1 MDEYIVVKAL
11 ENGVN
16 IIGLTSGKDTKFH
29 HTEKLD
35 KGEVFLAQFTDVTT
49 AIKINGAAEI
59 YTKHGKLMSEIR
71 FALSAGGLFYVDSN
85 LCIAVNRNSKKAYR
99 CTFDE

>member
-35 KGEVFLAQFTDVTT
+35 KGEVFCS
-49 AIKINGAAEI
+49 IHRCYN
-59 YTKHGKLMSEIR
+59 
-71 FALSAGGLFYVDSN
+71 SN
-85 LCIAVNRNSKKAYR
+85 K
-99 CTFDE
+99 D

>member
-35 KGEVFLAQFTDVTT
+35 KGEAQFTDVTT

-59 YTKHGKLMSEIR
+59 YTKHGKLMSDAR
-71 FALSAGGLFYVDSN
+71 
-85 LCIAVNRNSKKAYR
+85 
-99 CTFDE
+99 

>member
-1 MDEYIVVKAL
+1 MDEYMVVKAL

-16 IIGLTSGKDTKFH
+16 IRGLTSGKDTKFH

-59 YTKHGKLMSEIR
+59 YTKHGKLMSDAR
-71 FALSAGGLFYVDSN
+71 
-85 LCIAVNRNSKKAYR
+85 
-99 CTFDE
+99 

>member
-1 MDEYIVVKAL
+1 MLYYIIDVVFCKITENEVLIMDEYIVVKAL

-35 KGEVFLAQFTDVTT
+35 KGRG
-49 AIKINGAAEI
+49 ISCSIHRCYN
-59 YTKHGKLMSEIR
+59 
-71 FALSAGGLFYVDSN
+71 SN
-85 LCIAVNRNSKKAYR
+85 K
-99 CTFDE
+99 D

>member
-29 HTEKLD
+29 HTE
-35 KGEVFLAQFTDVTT
+35 
-49 AIKINGAAEI
+49 I
-59 YTKHGKLMSEIR
+59 YTKHGKLMSDAR
-71 FALSAGGLFYVDSN
+71 
-85 LCIAVNRNSKKAYR
+85 
-99 CTFDE
+99 

>member
-35 KGEVFLAQFTDVTT
+35 KGEVFLAKFTDVTT

-59 YTKHGKLMSEIR
+59 YTKHGKLMSDAR
-71 FALSAGGLFYVDSN
+71 
-85 LCIAVNRNSKKAYR
+85 
-99 CTFDE
+99 

>member
-35 KGEVFLAQFTDVTT
+35 IHETW
-49 AIKINGAAEI
+49 
-59 YTKHGKLMSEIR
+59 
-71 FALSAGGLFYVDSN
+71 
-85 LCIAVNRNSKKAYR
+85 
-99 CTFDE
+99 

>member
-1 MDEYIVVKAL
+1 MRNAILYYRCSILQNYRSDVLIMDEYIVVKAL

-59 YTKHGKLMSEIR
+59 YTKHGKLMSDAR
-71 FALSAGGLFYVDSN
+71 
-85 LCIAVNRNSKKAYR
+85 
-99 CTFDE
+99 

>member
-59 YTKHGKLMSEIR
+59 YTKQFMYRSQ
-71 FALSAGGLFYVDSN
+71 
-85 LCIAVNRNSKKAYR
+85 SKQQKSL
-99 CTFDE
+99 

>member
-35 KGEVFLAQFTDVTT
+35 KGRG
-49 AIKINGAAEI
+49 ISCSIHRCYN
-59 YTKHGKLMSEIR
+59 
-71 FALSAGGLFYVDSN
+71 SN
-85 LCIAVNRNSKKAYR
+85 K
-99 CTFDE
+99 D

>member
-16 IIGLTSGKDTKFH
+16 IIGLTSRKDTKFH

-59 YTKHGKLMSEIR
+59 YTKHGKLMSDAR
-71 FALSAGGLFYVDSN
+71 
-85 LCIAVNRNSKKAYR
+85 
-99 CTFDE
+99 

>member
-16 IIGLTSGKDTKFH
+16 IIGRTSGKDTKFH

-59 YTKHGKLMSEIR
+59 YTKHGKLMSDAR
-71 FALSAGGLFYVDSN
+71 
-85 LCIAVNRNSKKAYR
+85 
-99 CTFDE
+99 

>member
-11 ENGVN
+11 ENGVY

-59 YTKHGKLMSEIR
+59 YTKHGKLMSDAR
-71 FALSAGGLFYVDSN
+71 
-85 LCIAVNRNSKKAYR
+85 
-99 CTFDE
+99 

>member
-11 ENGVN
+11 ETDVN

-59 YTKHGKLMSEIR
+59 YTKHGKLMSDAR
-71 FALSAGGLFYVDSN
+71 
-85 LCIAVNRNSKKAYR
+85 
-99 CTFDE
+99 

>member
-16 IIGLTSGKDTKFH
+16 IIGLTRGKDTKFH

-59 YTKHGKLMSEIR
+59 YTKHGKLMSDAR
-71 FALSAGGLFYVDSN
+71 
-85 LCIAVNRNSKKAYR
+85 
-99 CTFDE
+99 

>member
-11 ENGVN
+11 ENSVN

-59 YTKHGKLMSEIR
+59 YTKHGKLMSDAR
-71 FALSAGGLFYVDSN
+71 
-85 LCIAVNRNSKKAYR
+85 
-99 CTFDE
+99 

>member
-16 IIGLTSGKDTKFH
+16 IIGLTSDKDTKFH

-59 YTKHGKLMSEIR
+59 YTKHGKLMSDAR
-71 FALSAGGLFYVDSN
+71 
-85 LCIAVNRNSKKAYR
+85 
-99 CTFDE
+99 